1 MKKNK
6 LYIPVLLLALAGSS
20 CTNSLLNM
28 TPDSSLTTNNFYKT
42 SNDMDQAVIGIYSSM
57 QDRKPKDYLLME
69 MPGDNLYMGTAMPG
83 VNDLDYLTVNAE
95 NTAVAD
101 FWEKCFYGIGRANA
115 VLENI
120 DRPTDYGSGKKEQ
133 FTGEAKFMR
142 ALFYFD
148 LVKLFGG
155 VPMVTKTPS
164 ISEAKN
170 MPRESADKIYE
181 LIISDLKAA
190 IDLLP
195 APAVAVKGRASK
207 GAATGLLG
215 KVYVYRKDWANAKTY
230 LEKAIRDFG
239 YQLEPGFATLWS
251 LATEDNKEMILAI
264 KYTDGANG
272 HSLGID
278 YAPIGGL
285 AGIVGSGN
293 QYAFPSWSLNKK
305 YVDGDSRKAS
315 TISDYVVKA
324 TSPNDPPAWGP
335 YVKKYATKFTGATSG
350 QDLPVL
356 RLADVVLLY
365 AEALYNSGD
374 KANALVQLNMVR
386 ERAFGDATHNYTAAD
401 IAGADSF
408 LDKLLLE
415 RQLELAYENER
426 WPDLVRTGRFMT
438 VMTGEERDYNPATS
452 TATKVTL
459 SPRATMA
466 VFPVPQ
472 RQIDQYA
479 PGVLKQNEGY

>member
-6 LYIPVLLLALAGSS
+6 IYIPLLLLSLAGSS

-28 TPDSSLTTNNFYKT
+28 TPDSSLTTTNFYKT
-42 SNDMDQAVIGIYSSM
+42 ANDMDQAVIGIYSSM
-57 QDRKPKDYLLME
+57 QDRKPKDYILME

-101 FWEKCFYGIGRANA
+101 FWEKSYYGIGRANA

-120 DRPTDYGSGKKEQ
+120 DRPTDYPGGKKEQ

-148 LVKLFGG
+148 LVRLYGG
-155 VPMVTKTPS
+155 VPLVTKTPS

-170 MPRESADKIYE
+170 MPRESADKIYDM
-181 LIISDLKAA
+181 IISDLKEA

-195 APAVAVKGRASK
+195 APATAIRGRASK

-215 KVYVYRKDWANAKTY
+215 KVYIYRKDWANAKTY
-230 LEKAIRDFG
+230 LEKTIRDFN
-239 YQLEPGFATLWS
+239 YQLEPNFATLWS
-251 LATEDNKEMILAI
+251 LATEDNKEIILAI
-264 KYTDGANG
+264 KYTDGSNG

-278 YAPIGGL
+278 FAPIGGL

-305 YVDGDSRKAS
+305 YVAGDTRKAS

-335 YVKKYATKFTGATSG
+335 YVKKYATKFTGSTSG

-365 AEALYNSGD
+365 AEALYNTGD
-374 KANALVQLNMVR
+374 KGNALLQLNAIR
-386 ERAFGDATHNYTAAD
+386 ERAFGDASHDYTAAD
-401 IAGADSF
+401 IASADSF
-408 LDKLLLE
+408 LDLLLQE

-426 WPDLVRTGRFMT
+426 WTDLVRTGKFMT
-438 VMTGEERDYNPATS
+438 VMTSEERDYNPATS

-459 SPRATMA
+459 SPKATMA
-466 VFPVPQ
+466 VFPIPQ
-472 RQIDQYA
+472 RQIDQYT

>member
-6 LYIPVLLLALAGSS
+6 LYIPVLLLAIAASS

-28 TPDSSLTTNNFYKT
+28 TPDSSLTTTNFFKT
-42 SNDMDQAVIGIYSSM
+42 SNDMDQAVIGIYSGM

-69 MPGDNLYMGTAMPG
+69 MPGDNLYMGTATPG
-83 VNDLDYLTVNAE
+83 ANDLDFLTVNAE
-95 NTAVAD
+95 NIPVAD
-101 FWEKCFYGIGRANA
+101 FWEKSYTGIARANA

-120 DRPTDYGSGKKEQ
+120 DRPVDYTAGKKEQ
-133 FTGEAKFMR
+133 YAGEAKFMR

-148 LVKLFGG
+148 LVRLYGG
-155 VPMVTKTPS
+155 VPLVTKTPS
-164 ISEAKN
+164 VTEAKN
-170 MPRESADKIYE
+170 MPKAAAAQVYDQ
-181 LIISDLKAA
+181 IIADLKEA

-195 APAVAVKGRASK
+195 APASIVRGRASK

-215 KVYVYRKDWANAKTY
+215 KVYVYRKDWANAKIY
-230 LEKAIRDFG
+230 LDKTIRDFG
-239 YQLEPGFATLWS
+239 YQLEPNFAALWS
-251 LATEDNKEMILAI
+251 LASEDNKEIIFTI
-264 KYTDGANG
+264 KYTDGTNG

-305 YVDGDSRKAS
+305 YVTGDTRKAS

-324 TSPNDPPAWGP
+324 TSPNDPPIWGP

-356 RLADVVLLY
+356 RLGDVVLLY
-365 AEALYNSGD
+365 AEALYNTGD
-374 KANALVQLNMVR
+374 KGNALTQLNLVR
-386 ERAFGDATHNYTAAD
+386 ERAFGNAAHNYTAAD
-401 IAGADSF
+401 IASDNNF
-408 LDKLLLE
+408 LDIILLE

-426 WPDLVRTGRFMT
+426 WPDLLRTGKFMT
-438 VMTGEERDYNPATS
+438 VMAREERDYNPATG
-452 TATKVTL
+452 TATTVTL
-459 SPRATMA
+459 TPKATM
-466 VFPVPQ
+466 VLLPVPQ
-472 RQIDQYA
+472 RQIDQYT
-479 PGVLKQNEGY
+479 PGVLTQNEGY